1 MKEYGARSSASIR
14 TTSSSAA
21 SRPRR
26 EANRPKR
33 YQITRL
39 TPPSITIV
47 CPVM

>member
-1 MKEYGARSSASIR
+1 MARRSAGILLR
-14 TTSSSAA
+14 RRAA
-21 SRPRR
+21 AAWRCCWCI
-26 EANRPKR
+26 PKR

>member
-1 MKEYGARSSASIR
+1 MASNLWQRLGVAVIL
-14 TTSSSAA
+14 A
-21 SRPRR
+21 SVRLATR
-26 EANRPKR
+26 NLPKR

>member
-1 MKEYGARSSASIR
+1 MERQDVVAQ
-14 TTSSSAA
+14 
-21 SRPRR
+21 PHHDQH
-26 EANRPKR
+26 